1 MPSPFIIQR
10 VLSLQLKNLED
21 SAGSFPGDLEG
32 ANRQIIIANQ
42 DSSFVNTKSEPLL
55 TGMHQINQDGVDS
68 SYQYNFY

>member
-32 ANRQIIIANQ
+32 ANTQIIIGNQ
-42 DSSFVNTKSEPLL
+42 DSSFIDWNAPSHTRWCRFFLSKQFL
-55 TGMHQINQDGVDS
+55 
-68 SYQYNFY
+68 